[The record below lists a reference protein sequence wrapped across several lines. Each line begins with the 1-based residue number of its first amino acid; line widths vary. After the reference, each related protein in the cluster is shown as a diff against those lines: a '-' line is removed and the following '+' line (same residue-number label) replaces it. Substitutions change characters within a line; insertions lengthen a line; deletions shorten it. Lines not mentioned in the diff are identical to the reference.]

1 MFIPGGESM
10 RKMGKRG
17 FTLIEIL
24 FVVIVIAVIA
34 AIALGRI
41 VTTTATARGNACKA
55 NQAIMN
61 MQIEQYRLNNGTW
74 PATLATVTGSTTYF
88 PDGTPVCPSAGTYS
102 MDGATYRT
110 DCDVASPVDHS
121 LHP

>member
-1 MFIPGGESM
+1 MNEM
-10 RKMGKRG
+10 NKKG
-17 FTLIEIL
+17 FTLIEVL
-24 FVVIVIAVIA
+24 FVVIVIAIIA

-41 VTTTATARGNACKA
+41 VTTTATARANACKA

-61 MQIEQYRLNNGTW
+61 MQIEQYRLNTGEW

-88 PDGTPVCPSAGTYS
+88 PDGEPVCPSAGTYS
-102 MDGATYRT
+102 MDGTTYRV
-110 DCDVASPVDHS
+110 DCDVTSPVDHS

>member
-1 MFIPGGESM
+1 M
-10 RKMGKRG
+10 RKRGKKG
-17 FTLIEIL
+17 FTLIEVL
-24 FVVIVIAVIA
+24 FVVIVIAIIA

-41 VTTTATARGNACKA
+41 TTTTANAKANACKA

-74 PATLATVTGSTTYF
+74 PGTLATVTGDTDYF
-88 PDGTPVCPSAGTYS
+88 PDGEPVCPSAGTYS
-102 MDGATYRT
+102 MNGTTHRV
-110 DCDVASPVDHS
+110 DCDVASPVDHT